1 MSRLGKAGE
10 EATSG
15 ASIRPASEPAMD
27 NESERMDDASVESKT
42 PRQFGSERCG
52 LMAGGALVP
61 FCQLGAGDLR
71 LSDGMDL
78 WCPIARIHTR

>member
-15 ASIRPASEPAMD
+15 ASIRPASEPVMD
-27 NESERMDDASVESKT
+27 NESERMVDAPVEMQT

-61 FCQLGAGDLR
+61 FCQLGIGELR
-71 LSDGMDL
+71 LSTGMDL
-78 WCPIARIHTR
+78 